1 MKITYLSNQ
10 GTNNSSASSISWNHT
25 VSGASPFLFI
35 SVINLTS
42 DTTTGVTVGGQSAAL
57 VQKRVIQSNRVLS
70 LYLYHNPGQGSQNI
84 VVSAS
89 ATVNLRGR
97 SVLYSGV
104 KTKGQPDASSSNH
117 SGSTTSLTGT
127 VTTVAD
133 NCWLFMCGWANS
145 SGVGAGSSTTMRYDD
160 GAFAV
165 FDSNGAK
172 TPPGNYSLTITGTSG
187 AIGYVIASFSP
198 APTSGG
204 SFMLNFL

>member
-1 MKITYLSNQ
+1 MAITYLSHG
-10 GTNNSSASSISWNHT
+10 GTSNASASSISWNHT

-42 DTTTGVTVGGQSAAL
+42 DTTSGVTVGGQAASL

-89 ATVNLRGR
+89 ETVNLRGR

-104 KTKGQPDASSSNH
+104 KTTGQPDASSSNH
-117 SGSTTSLTGT
+117 SASTTSLTGT

-133 NCWLFMCGWANS
+133 NCWLFMCGWSNS
-145 SGVGAGSSTTMRYDD
+145 SGVGAGASTTMRFDD

-198 APTSGG
+198 TSGAG
-204 SFMLNFL
+204 ALFFAQY